1 MYPFLP
7 LGPLSIPT
15 APLFAI
21 LAGWFGISMMAR
33 AGRRQGLN
41 PDLVSNAGFIALAS
55 GLIVARLWHVV
66 QFWAIYL
73 EEPLLAFSLRPGGLA
88 LGPGMVAAVIGGYAY
103 LLYARLDPVK
113 IVAALALGLLVG
125 DGFWQIGAFLTGE
138 VLGLPSSLPW
148 ALPYF
153 GELLHPA
160 ALYRALGALTVAAVV
175 YVWADFERPGRLILL
190 SLLGYSLM
198 RLVSDAFVDGAAQ
211 VGTLR
216 VAQVTA
222 FLVALVAAFLLSR
235 PPQSLGTEAPAE

>member
-73 EEPLLAFSLRPGGLA
+73 EEPLLALSLRPGGMS
-88 LGPGMVAAVIGGYAY
+88 PGAGIVAALVGGYAY
-103 LLYARLDPVK
+103 LIYARLDPAKVT
-113 IVAALALGLLVG
+113 AALALGLMVG
-125 DGFWQIGAFLTGE
+125 DGLWQIGAYLTGA
-138 VLGLPSSLPW
+138 VVGLPSSLPW
-148 ALPYF
+148 AFAYF
-153 GELLHPA
+153 GETLHPA
-160 ALYRALGALTVAAVV
+160 ALYRALGAFGVTAAI
-175 YVWADFERPGRLILL
+175 YTWADFRRPGRLILL
-190 SLLGYSLM
+190 SLLGYGLV
-198 RLVSDAFVDGAAQ
+198 RLISDAFVDGAALL
-211 VGTLR
+211 GTLR
-216 VAQVTA
+216 VSQVTA
-222 FLVALVAAFLLSR
+222 FALALAAAWLLSR
-235 PPQSLGTEAPAE
+235 RMKPTTTPAE